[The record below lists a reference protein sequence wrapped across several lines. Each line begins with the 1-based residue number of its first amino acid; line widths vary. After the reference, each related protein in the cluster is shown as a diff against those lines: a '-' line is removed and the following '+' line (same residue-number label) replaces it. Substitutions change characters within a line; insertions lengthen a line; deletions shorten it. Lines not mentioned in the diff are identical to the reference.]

1 LSLVALCLP
10 LFAIASSAALAASAL
25 FALGVASASTNTA
38 SNALSS
44 ELFPHERGRRMNG
57 IAVMV
62 GLGGL
67 AMPTTTVLA
76 ANLVSWRA
84 AVSAGAVLA
93 AAIALF
99 IGVRPLHT
107 SSPTL
112 SDPTGT
118 IAALRRYSRQPGF
131 VWCLLLILLGGGNEA
146 SMAGW
151 TSTFVIASGFGSA
164 TATGVLASHWLGVIV
179 SRALFANRVDREKEV
194 AVERSAVLSTLAL
207 VVLVVSA
214 SPAMVMLGPFTV
226 GLCIALVMPTSLA
239 IAGERLPGN
248 PGALFGAMLTVAQVG
263 GILLPSLIGLV
274 AEYTSVRAG
283 LAILIGSYGAI
294 ALIVRHLSSDL
305 FQQSVKAG

>member
-1 LSLVALCLP
+1 
-10 LFAIASSAALAASAL
+10 
-25 FALGVASASTNTA
+25 
-38 SNALSS
+38 
-44 ELFPHERGRRMNG
+44 
-57 IAVMV
+57 
-62 GLGGL
+62 
-67 AMPTTTVLA
+67 
-76 ANLVSWRA
+76 
-84 AVSAGAVLA
+84 
-93 AAIALF
+93 
-99 IGVRPLHT
+99 
-107 SSPTL
+107 
-112 SDPTGT
+112 
-118 IAALRRYSRQPGF
+118 
-131 VWCLLLILLGGGNEA
+131 
-146 SMAGW
+146 
-151 TSTFVIASGFGSA
+151 
-164 TATGVLASHWLGVIV
+164 V